1 MPCRCSAGS
10 CYEIRSPGSHTSAST
25 AKPSDTAASAARPA
39 FHFQSSSFQQQHR
52 VCTASP
58 VGSNSSS
65 SDSRNTV
72 CLKKKKKIK
81 CISFS
86 GGHERVCSTQS
97 PVFPRRPSRWRRA
110 NTCLF
115 QHILRCHSEALSG
128 APAPKR
134 TEREKAAA
142 LRGPAS
148 QEPHSCLKLFCYYR
162 VIAVL
167 AES

>member
-25 AKPSDTAASAARPA
+25 AKPSDTSASAARLA

-52 VCTASP
+52 VCTASQ

-72 CLKKKKKIK
+72 CFFKKKIK
-81 CISFS
+81 CIFFFP
-86 GGHERVCSTQS
+86 GGRERVCSTQS

-115 QHILRCHSEALSG
+115 HRILRCHSEALSG
-128 APAPKR
+128 APSPKGR
-134 TEREKAAA
+134 REKN
-142 LRGPAS
+142 LLPCVD
-148 QEPHSCLKLFCYYR
+148 Q
-162 VIAVL
+162 L
-167 AES
+167 ARSHIHA

>member
-25 AKPSDTAASAARPA
+25 AKPSDTAASAARLA

-72 CLKKKKKIK
+72 FFKFKFK

-86 GGHERVCSTQS
+86 GGRERVCSTQS

-128 APAPKR
+128 APAP
-134 TEREKAAA
+134 REDGEKKSCC
-142 LRGPAS
+142 PAWTS
-148 QEPHSCLKLFCYYR
+148 
-162 VIAVL
+162 
-167 AES
+167 